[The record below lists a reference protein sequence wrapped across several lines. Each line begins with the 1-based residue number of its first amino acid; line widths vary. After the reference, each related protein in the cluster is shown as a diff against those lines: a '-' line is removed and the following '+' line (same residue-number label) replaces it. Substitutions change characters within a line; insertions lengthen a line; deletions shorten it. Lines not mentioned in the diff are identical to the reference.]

1 MVPAFE
7 TAAFSMPAG
16 SYSETPVQ
24 TQFGWHVLKVD
35 DKGIEAAPSLDEM
48 RDQIVAN
55 LSRQSFSRIVEE
67 LRVGSSL
74 DIRPLE
80 EVMAEARQSAASA
93 Q

>member
-1 MVPAFE
+1 MRGRCSTTRDE
-7 TAAFSMPAG
+7 KRSAAA
-16 SYSETPVQ
+16 
-24 TQFGWHVLKVD
+24 
-35 DKGIEAAPSLDEM
+35 EM

-80 EVMAEARQSAASA
+80 EVMAEARQSAAAA

>member
-1 MVPAFE
+1 M
-7 TAAFSMPAG
+7 
-16 SYSETPVQ
+16 Q
-24 TQFGWHVLKVD
+24 TQFGWHVLKVA

-80 EVMAEARQSAASA
+80 EVMAEARQSAAAA

>member
-1 MVPAFE
+1 
-7 TAAFSMPAG
+7 
-16 SYSETPVQ
+16 
-24 TQFGWHVLKVD
+24 
-35 DKGIEAAPSLDEM
+35 M

-80 EVMAEARQSAASA
+80 EVMAEARQSAAAA